1 MEMKK
6 QPFAIPTVCKMRN
19 RIDSTPDYQRPPAWS
34 RKQKQL
40 LMDTILRSYDIPK
53 FYWRKVNR
61 TDGVQ
66 YEVVDGQQRLRAIWE
81 FEADEYP
88 LPKDTDP
95 IDGYKVAG
103 LKHSQLPIE
112 IMQRFDEYSL
122 DVVIIVDAVEDEQ
135 ENEVRDMFLRLQ
147 NGTTLKAQEK
157 RNAMT
162 GAMRDFVKEIAS
174 HPFFESC
181 YFANSRYAF
190 DHIAA
195 QTVLIEL
202 NGGPTNVRDADLSR
216 MYKDKADFDRNGK
229 VAKKVRRVFDF
240 LKVAFPNKTPEM
252 VRYNVISLYVIASQ
266 LIENYVW
273 QGLQGPLAEW
283 FIAFEGE
290 RAANDALSVL
300 AEFDDILGGPTQD
313 VALIEYKRLTS
324 QSTDTEES
332 IRGRVE
338 LLEKRFFEAHPTIEQ
353 TDPKRGFSHEQRLAI
368 YRRDGGQCRLAI
380 KCDGVKVGWDNW
392 HADHIIAHSK
402 GGKTTV
408 ANGQLACVD
417 CNLAK
422 GAAH

>member
-6 QPFAIPTVCKMRN
+6 QPFAIPTVCKMKS
-19 RIDSTPDYQRPPAWS
+19 RIDPTPDYQRPPAWS

-40 LMDTILRSYDIPK
+40 LMDTILRNYDIPK

-61 TDGVQ
+61 ADGVQ

-81 FEADEYP
+81 FENDDFP
-88 LPKDTDP
+88 LAKDTDP
-95 IDGYKVAG
+95 IGGCKVAG

-112 IMQRFDEYSL
+112 IMQKFDEYSL
-122 DVVIIVDAVEDEQ
+122 DVIIIMDAIEDEQ

-162 GAMRDFVKEIAS
+162 GKMRDFVRLTVG
-174 HPFFESC
+174 HPFFASC
-181 YFANSRYAF
+181 NFANSRYAF
-190 DHIAA
+190 DHVAA
-195 QTVLIEL
+195 QAILIEIS
-202 NGGPTNVRDADLSR
+202 GGPVNVRDADLNR
-216 MYKDKADFDRNGK
+216 MYAEHANFDPNGK

-240 LKVAFPNKTPEM
+240 LKAAFPEKTPELA
-252 VRYNVISLYVIASQ
+252 RYNAISLYAIASR

-273 QGLQGPLAEW
+273 QGLPVPLAEW
-283 FIAFEGE
+283 FIAFEQQ
-290 RAANDALSVL
+290 RAASDHLSEL
-300 AEFDDILGGPTQD
+300 FDDEAIKD
-313 VALIEYKRLTS
+313 ASLIEYKRLTS

-338 LLEKRFFEAHPTIEQ
+338 LLARRFFEAYPTIEQ
-353 TDPKRGFSHEQRLAI
+353 TDPNRTFSHEQRLAI
-368 YRRDGGQCRLAI
+368 YRRDGGQCRVAV
-380 KCDGVKVGWDNW
+380 KCGGVKVGWDNW

-417 CNLAK
+417 CNLSK
-422 GAAH
+422 GATS